1 MISSCPCTVILDAL
15 ILISCSIT
23 WLLILPKP
31 IFGLILLGMKIGRY
45 LRIPNINLDIAY
57 V

>member
-1 MISSCPCTVILDAL
+1 MISSCPFTVILDAL

-23 WLLILPKP
+23 GLLIVPNP
-31 IFGLILLGMKIGRY
+31 TFGLILLGMKIGRN
-45 LRIPNINLDIAY
+45 LRIQNINLDIEY